1 MAKRSSDK
9 HRPEEPGPDD
19 LLGVF
24 GARLRAARVKLGMSQ
39 SQLAE
44 RSGLLQQYISLI
56 ETGRQNITLTTAQNL
71 ATVVHQDVS
80 DMLRKTAPR
89 RRKT

>member
-1 MAKRSSDK
+1 MAKRSSDT
-9 HRPEEPGPDD
+9 HRPEPDPDD

-24 GARLRAARVKLGMSQ
+24 GARLRAARAKLGMSQ

-56 ETGRQNITLTTAQNL
+56 ETGQQNITLTTAQNL
-71 ATVVHQDVS
+71 AKVVHQDVS
-80 DMLRKTAPR
+80 DMLRKTTPR
-89 RRKT
+89 RRRT